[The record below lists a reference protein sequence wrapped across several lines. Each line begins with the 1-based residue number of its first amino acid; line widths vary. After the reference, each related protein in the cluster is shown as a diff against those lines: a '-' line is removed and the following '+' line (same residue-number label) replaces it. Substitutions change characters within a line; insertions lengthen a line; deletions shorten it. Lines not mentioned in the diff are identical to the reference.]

1 MNNYSEHIDAL
12 LTNGWDRI
20 AYNILRDLAINGL
33 NVAFGTDNYLGMG
46 YYSKYPAVKFIH
58 HSYKKSEGMFID
70 DLVDL
75 ISRFKPKVYI
85 PTGEEIFAVS
95 RNYDTLSKTGVLIPV
110 SDIKTL
116 EALNNKI
123 HSFKL
128 ALSAGLPVPETIVPS
143 NLKDI
148 DLFIKDYGLP
158 VIIKRGWSRSAQGV
172 YKVDEDNVSN
182 IYELVQKHN
191 IEFGKFVIQKFVLGE
206 TYGVSLLMNRG
217 KLRAIFTHKRLREKI
232 KSGGPSTLRIS
243 TRNPLLEDYA
253 VKLLESVSFHGIA
266 MVEFKY
272 DEQSGN
278 CWFIECNPRF
288 WGSVGLAINSGVN
301 FPYLL
306 YKMAL
311 EGDFEPVM
319 NYKEGVIAEWW
330 LGDKI
335 AMMKNIFSL
344 NGKLSA
350 FLSYQKRIDFLDDFY
365 KDDPLPFFAWIYLL
379 ARRKIVKLR

>member
-1 MNNYSEHIDAL
+1 MNKISKHIDVL

-20 AYNILRDLAINGL
+20 AYNILRGL
-33 NVAFGTDNYLGMG
+33 TSEGLKVAFGTDNYLGMG
-46 YYSKYPAVKFIH
+46 YYSKYASEKFLH
-58 HSYKKSEGMFID
+58 HNYKKSEALFIS
-70 DLVDL
+70 DL
-75 ISRFKPKVYI
+75 ITMIKKFSPKVYI

-95 RNYDTLSKTGVLIPV
+95 RNYEILSKTGILIPI
-110 SDIKTL
+110 SNIKTL
-116 EALNNKI
+116 EELNNKI
-123 HSFKL
+123 ISFRI
-128 ALSAGLPVPETIVPS
+128 AELSGIPVPQTIVPS
-143 NLKDI
+143 DMTDI
-148 DLFIKDYGLP
+148 DDFIKSNGLP
-158 VIIKRGWSRSAQGV
+158 VIIKRSWSRSAQGV
-172 YKVDEDNVSN
+172 YKVDKNNFSN
-182 IYELVQKHN
+182 IQELIQKYN
-191 IEFGKFVIQKFVLGE
+191 LEFGKFVIQKFVFGE

-217 KLRAIFTHKRLREKI
+217 KPKAIFTHKRLRERI
-232 KSGGPSTLRIS
+232 ASGGPSTLRIS
-243 TRNPLLEDYA
+243 TRNLLLENYA
-253 VKLLESVSFHGIA
+253 TKLLESVSFHGVA

-311 EGDFEPVM
+311 DGDIEPVI

-335 AMMKNIFSL
+335 AIIKNFISL
-344 NGKLSA
+344 NGKSGVLPSGR
-350 FLSYQKRIDFLDDFY
+350 RIDFFDDFY
-365 KDDPLPFFAWIYLL
+365 KDDPIPFFAWIYLL